1 MSLRDKQRV
10 IYTTPIKA
18 LSNQK
23 YRELQE
29 EFADALKISSLPAVV
44 ALNHRK
50 KYYSIFTGALPLE
63 PDHVHKFVFDQL
75 SGGVRLVRLD
85 PNLNISSLISTKQFG
100 TDEEVWETL
109 KSQASGQEL

>member
-1 MSLRDKQRV
+1 MNTETKQ
-10 IYTTPIKA
+10 IIENI
-18 LSNQK
+18 L
-23 YRELQE
+23 LWM
-29 EFADALKISSLPAVV
+29 
-44 ALNHRK
+44 
-50 KYYSIFTGALPLE
+50 TGSKNTNRLVTMIGAN
-63 PDHVHKFVFDQL
+63 KFVFDQL